1 MSDPRETG
9 TVLEWELCKLLDI
22 VSTTW
27 KCESRKK
34 IQWWRLLCGDHPGGS
49 STWPLPITEHCKVVL
64 WSGPIQYCEIS
75 YFHLTSKLLNDLY
88 MMLPIKMSQ
97 EAKLGLC
104 ELSGVS
110 LSQAGVRGEDLIR
123 GLRAALAGAI
133 HSHTAPCTG
142 TITGQRRC
150 SCYLV
155 WFMRKQFS

>member
-1 MSDPRETG
+1 MRIVQIVGYCEYDMEMWVQEENTVMEAPVWGSPRRIFH
-9 TVLEWELCKLLDI
+9 LA
-22 VSTTW
+22 
-27 KCESRKK
+27 
-34 IQWWRLLCGDHPGGS
+34 S
-49 STWPLPITEHCKVVL
+49 SYHRTLQVVL

-75 YFHLTSKLLNDLY
+75 YFHLTSKLWNDLY

-110 LSQAGVRGEDLIR
+110 LCQAGVRGEDLIR
-123 GLRAALAGAI
+123 ALRAALAGAM
-133 HSHTAPCTG
+133 HSHAAPCRG